1 MKISLKIRSIALAG
15 FAAVTLAALSAPA
28 LADRGGG
35 GRGYAHG
42 QNYGHGGGY
51 GYSGG
56 YRHGYG
62 YGSHFWGPLGFLMGT
77 AIIYSAL
84 QPRPVYYEPQVVYT
98 PPVYYYPS
106 TTYVQPYLQPGDQ
119 LVGPTYIAPSPAY
132 PPPQSSVSMGQN
144 VQIGPGASGEQWWYV
159 CRKPAGY
166 YPNVRECPSG
176 WEKVPPVPADASK

>member
-1 MKISLKIRSIALAG
+1 MKIRSIVLAG
-15 FAAVTLAALSAPA
+15 IAAATLAAMSAPV

-35 GRGYAHG
+35 GRGSVHG
-42 QNYGHGGGY
+42 SNYGRGASYGHGG
-51 GYSGG
+51 
-56 YRHGYG
+56 YG
-62 YGSHFWGPLGFLMGT
+62 YGGHFWGPLGFLMGT

>member
-1 MKISLKIRSIALAG
+1 MKIRSIVLAG
-15 FAAVTLAALSAPA
+15 IAAATLAAMSAPV

-35 GRGYAHG
+35 GRGSVHG
-42 QNYGHGGGY
+42 SNYGHGASYGHGGY
-51 GYSGG
+51 GYGG
-56 YRHGYG
+56 
-62 YGSHFWGPLGFLMGT
+62 HFWGPLGFLMGT

-84 QPRPVYYEPQVVYT
+84 QPRAVYYEPQVVYT